1 MSVVKSG
8 NHVSTPL
15 PLASWSGEVWELRQR
30 TQISTHSQHL
40 NWNNSISA
48 KETEQFGFITCFLSY
63 DPAEDNGSGCISWSF
78 ELGPLIESGEMGSNL
93 PRSTQLKSI
102 NDVVFVT
109 ITLKANAP
117 QIIINIYYICLITW
131 KILCLLWRQSWKLNK
146 YIFFYLRA
154 PYNRQ
159 LVELL
164 ARVWF
169 VPVRPWSVSLAY
181 NYTQCQALLQ
191 WHWRCW
197 CGGDCVLICWHCWHK
212 HRRLCH
218 HLTGWTAPCKTS
230 GPGTLYKDT
239 LNKDVESSWEYLSAV
254 EQWPGVDDS

>member
-1 MSVVKSG
+1 MIQ
-8 NHVSTPL
+8 
-15 PLASWSGEVWELRQR
+15 QR
-30 TQISTHSQHL
+30 TMVVDASPGHL
-40 NWNNSISA
+40 NLGRWLRVERWAQTCPDQHNSNQSMM
-48 KETEQFGFITCFLSY
+48 LY
-63 DPAEDNGSGCISWSF
+63 
-78 ELGPLIESGEMGSNL
+78 
-93 PRSTQLKSI
+93 
-102 NDVVFVT
+102 FVT

-239 LNKDVESSWEYLSAV
+239 LNKDVESSWDYCQ
-254 EQWPGVDDS
+254 QWSSGQV